1 MIDKRILALGLVLA
15 SIATASYL
23 YGARQRTQ
31 QQRHTASQSKLEMVK
46 EAKEIAAKLNGAD
59 SADAAAQA
67 LPNGPQLTKLRDG
80 ILNIPNPTH
89 KAAYNHLETAVKTAL
104 PKIEA
109 AIAGVTNKPAL
120 KTKAQ
125 SLHATGIAGIKKAA
139 KALVTAINTALGD
152 IPGDGEE
159 EEEIDPDAAAKA
171 ALRAQ
176 IKTAWAAAGGVLEKY
191 EALTNKVTADLPATK
206 KTTAKYNSLV
216 SQEIGSTYANLD
228 KNSDAEL
235 AGLNAVQLNT
245 RLTAINDYLAELNAA
260 LGDANDGFVLMN
272 GYFKD
277 KAPVGGGGDPDAA
290 EKATR
295 RAEIKALWVGVNQIN
310 QIIEDL
316 EEKNADV
323 PANKILTEKNTN
335 LLAKKAT
342 LLKTDDQLNAMTLD
356 ELNANHTAIVAYK
369 AKLQQALADAN
380 GGFATGNEYFADK
393 PAVGGGDA
401 ITEAFI
407 NTLKAMEVN
416 AENKAGGSIVIKV
429 FKNDNLD
436 DFFLGKDPTT
446 IDDAELGNVF
456 TSITLAMKNK
466 MKSKQNVKDQF
477 KNAIEASG
485 GNAGLIAKLIAKFN
499 TKMN

>member
-125 SLHATGIAGIKKAA
+125 SLHATGIAGIKKVAKNLVAA
-139 KALVTAINTALGD
+139 ITALGVGGGA
-152 IPGDGEE
+152 GDGEE
-159 EEEIDPDAAAKA
+159 EEEIDLDAAAKA
-171 ALRAQ
+171 ALIVQ
-176 IKTAWAAAGGVLEKY
+176 IKTAWTAAGGVLEKY
-191 EALTNKVTADLPATK
+191 EALTNKVTADLPANK

-216 SQEIGSTYANLD
+216 SQEAGSTYADLD

-235 AGLNAVQLNT
+235 AGLNEVQLNA
-245 RLTAINDYLAELNAA
+245 RLTTINNYLAELKEA
-260 LGDANDGFVLMN
+260 LQDANDGFVLMN
-272 GYFKD
+272 GYFKV

-295 RAEIKALWVGVNQIN
+295 RAEIKALWGGVNQIN

-335 LLAKKAT
+335 LLAEKAT
-342 LLKTDDQLNAMTLD
+342 LLKTDDQLDVMTLD
-356 ELNANHTAIVAYK
+356 EFNANHTAIVAYK
-369 AKLQQALADAN
+369 AKLQQALTDAN
-380 GGFATGNEYFADK
+380 AGFATGNGYFADK

-436 DFFLGKDPTT
+436 DFLGKDPTT

-456 TSITLAMKNK
+456 TSITVAMKMK

-485 GNAGLIAKLIAKFN
+485 GNAGLIANLIAKFN
-499 TKMN
+499 TKMS